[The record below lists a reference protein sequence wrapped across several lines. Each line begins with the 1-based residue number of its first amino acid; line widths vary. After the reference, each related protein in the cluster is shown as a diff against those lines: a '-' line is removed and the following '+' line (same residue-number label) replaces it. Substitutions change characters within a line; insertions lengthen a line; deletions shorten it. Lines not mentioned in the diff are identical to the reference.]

1 MPINGISGTAL
12 NTNIVAKAL
21 GAALVIAI
29 AAAAAVSLRC
39 QALNRSHASRYDV
52 RSYGARGDGLSKDTA
67 ALQAAIEAAAS
78 RSGGTVIFPPGR
90 YLTGTLHLRSNV
102 SLLLEAGATLVA
114 SRDDVDFDPYERL
127 AGGSYSTA
135 RPTWIVLPQMRRPL
149 AARAAASRQSLAT
162 TIDDPDTSFGHYA
175 VIAGDRVSNVSIE
188 GAGTIDGNR
197 NRRGGPKL
205 ISLKDCRHVTIR
217 GITLRNAANY
227 NISLIGTEDAD
238 LEDLTIL
245 NGYADG
251 IDPDNSRF
259 VRIANCYI
267 DTRDDAI
274 CAKASLALG
283 RRLATEDLVVTN
295 CILRTS
301 NSGFKLGTESEG
313 DFRSIAFSNSVVARR
328 ALGRAPIT
336 GVAIESVDGG
346 EISGIEVSNIV
357 IRGARTP
364 IFMRLGNRGRGM
376 RVRIPGSIGDISFS
390 NIIALD
396 AARPCSF
403 DGLPGYPIR
412 RVTVADV
419 DVEEIGGDR
428 FDDLA
433 VPELPQA
440 YPQGEMF
447 GPLPAYALYARHVD
461 GLTVSNWRNRWER
474 ADMRPAAVFDDVRD
488 LQVFGFAAHGS
499 AGRAPLILMHNVS
512 DARLQSL
519 SAGKPSAPLLETR
532 GADTRNVEVVTDHGA
547 CSGGSVE
554 AFDRS
559 PGAPLGGSRLAGRD
573 ATHAGHA
580 RKSADGV
587 RAQPHLGS

>member
-1 MPINGISGTAL
+1 MNGISGAAL

-21 GAALVIAI
+21 HAALVLAI
-29 AAAAAVSLRC
+29 AASAAILVRHG
-39 QALNRSHASRYDV
+39 LNRSHAFCYDV
-52 RSYGARGDGLSKDTA
+52 RSYGARGDGLGKDTA
-67 ALQAAIEAAAS
+67 ALQAAIDAAAGH
-78 RSGGTVIFPPGR
+78 SGGTVIFPPGR

-114 SRDDVDFDPYERL
+114 SRDDADFDPYEPL
-127 AGGSYSTA
+127 PAGSYSTA

-149 AARAAASRQSLAT
+149 SGRAAASRKPDAT

-205 ISLKDCRHVTIR
+205 ISLKDCRHITIR
-217 GITLRNAANY
+217 GITLRNAPNY
-227 NISLIGTEDAD
+227 NVSLIGTNDAD
-238 LEDLTIL
+238 LEGLTIL

-259 VRIANCYI
+259 VRIADCYI
-267 DTRDDAI
+267 ETRDDAI

-313 DFRSIAFSNSVVARR
+313 DFRDIAFSNSVVARR
-328 ALGRAPIT
+328 AFGRAPIT

-346 EISGIEVSNIV
+346 EISGIAVSNIV

-364 IFMRLGNRGRGM
+364 IFIRLGDRGRGM
-376 RVRIPGSIGDISFS
+376 RVRTPGSISDVSFS
-390 NIIALD
+390 NIIALA

-419 DVEEIGGDR
+419 DVEEIGGHR
-428 FDDLA
+428 FDDA
-433 VPELPQA
+433 PVPELPQA

-461 GLTVSNWRNRWER
+461 GLTVSNWRNRWKR
-474 ADMRPAAVFDDVRD
+474 PDMRPAALFDDVRD
-488 LQVFGFAAHGS
+488 LRVFGFAAHDS
-499 AGRAPLILMHNVS
+499 ARRAPLILMRNVS
-512 DARLQSL
+512 GARLQSL
-519 SAGKPSAPLLETR
+519 SAGKPSALLLETR
-532 GADTRNVEVVTDHGA
+532 GADTRNVEVVT
-547 CSGGSVE
+547 SGGTCNGGSGFEV
-554 AFDRS
+554 FDRI
-559 PGAPLGGSRLAGRD
+559 PRAPLDGSRLAARD
-573 ATHAGHA
+573 ATHAGRA
-580 RKSADGV
+580 RRPADGARV
-587 RAQPHLGS
+587 QPHLGS